1 VAFYGLLVTVSGVVL
16 MFTSPTSLGAH
27 PIRFLAV
34 FSIFDGLFVFHY
46 FVEMLIWKFSDPYF
60 RRTLG
65 SLYFAPRAR

>member
-1 VAFYGLLVTVSGVVL
+1 VTLAGVVM
-16 MFTSPTSLGAH
+16 MFSAPQDPGPR

-34 FSIFDGLFVFHY
+34 VSVFDGLFVFHY

-65 SLYFAPRAR
+65 SLYFAPRAK